1 MSYTLKRM
9 VASSSE
15 ISVTIYTTLQGI
27 TSHKTVILLAYFG
40 TSTTTDGK
48 FGLAEKKINNKK

>member
-48 FGLAEKKINNKK
+48 FGLAEKKK